1 MKTGLRRIAAL
12 AVTLALA
19 STAAACGI
27 PAPRTQQAAA
37 PAGAR
42 QDRVPGEY
50 LVTVAARDR
59 VAAVSELYGQFGI
72 QELRDLGGTVF
83 LLRVTEDPGP
93 ARMEQVRR
101 ESAQILAV
109 QPNLVYGTRP

>member
-1 MKTGLRRIAAL
+1 MKPGLRRLVAL
-12 AVTLALA
+12 AVTLSLA
-19 STAAACGI
+19 GAAAACGS
-27 PAPRTQQAAA
+27 PAPRAMQAAT

-59 VAAVSELYGQFGI
+59 VAAIADLYGQFGI
-72 QELRDLGGTVF
+72 QDIRDLGGTVF
-83 LLRVTEDPGP
+83 LLLVTEDPGP
-93 ARMEQVRR
+93 ARMEQVRGG
-101 ESAQILAV
+101 SAQILAV